1 MGAQACK
8 LTRRITFARRDNVV
22 RKMLQLHQSRARP
35 GAELLR
41 RCFPSPSLPTEILQV
56 YVFPLFYFVIIQQ
69 IKEYPEK
76 AVCCSQS

>member
-41 RCFPSPSLPTEILQV
+41 RCFLSRSLPTEILRV
-56 YVFPLFYFVIIQQ
+56 SVFPLFYFVIIQQ
-69 IKEYPEK
+69 IKELPEK
-76 AVCCSQS
+76 AVCCSES